1 MSFKNV
7 DLRKNG
13 SHLSCRL
20 SHGLLQILLSATPRY
35 DAAGNIAGVLGIGQ
49 DVTDLLRLL
58 AIEKNKSNII
68 AMANAP
74 IIGIDAENCV
84 DEWNEK
90 AVTLTGF
97 SRDEAMGKLLVE
109 EFIEPEA
116 QASVQEVLKN
126 ALLGQPQDN
135 YQFTL
140 MTKDEV
146 PLQVSIESRGG
157 AK

>member
-1 MSFKNV
+1 M
-7 DLRKNG
+7 
-13 SHLSCRL
+13 
-20 SHGLLQILLSATPRY
+20 
-35 DAAGNIAGVLGIGQ
+35 
-49 DVTDLLRLL
+49 TDLLRLL

-140 MTKDEV
+140 MTKDKV
-146 PLQVSIESRGG
+146 PLQVSIESRGD

>member
-1 MSFKNV
+1 MAHTYLV
-7 DLRKNG
+7 DSPN
-13 SHLSCRL
+13 
-20 SHGLLQILLSATPRY
+20 HGLVQILLSVTPRY

-97 SRDEAMGKLLVE
+97 SRDEAMGKPLVE

-116 QASVQEVLKN
+116 QASVLEVLKN

-140 MTKDEV
+140 MTKDKV